1 MELIFLVTGLIIGV
15 AGTCLIWR
23 STTSTV
29 MTKDQF
35 LELDKEKCLIEDRYQ
50 CLKENH
56 EKLQESLIERECA
69 ELDLREHLAASENEK
84 KNLRDKLVSE
94 RTQQQELHQK
104 YANQFETLAQRM
116 LKQNAAQLTEM
127 NHEKL
132 EQILGPLQEK
142 IQSFEKRVETNQK
155 EQTIGSRLLQQ
166 EVQRLVKL
174 NNQISQD
181 AQNLTQALKGNNKTQ
196 GLWGEVVL
204 ERILDNSGLQRGR
217 EYFTQGSG
225 FKLTNEH
232 GSVQKPDV
240 IIVLPEQKHL
250 IIDAKVSLKAYEA
263 YVNATDELQQ
273 SDYLKQH
280 RDSIKAHIDNL
291 SGKYYQKLEQ
301 LRTLDFVLMFLP
313 VEGSLIAV
321 MEPEAQDLLSYAWE
335 RKVIPVTPNTLI
347 ATLKTI
353 ASLWRNE
360 KQHRNAMQIAK
371 EGSRIYDKLCSAMGD
386 LEKLGK
392 NIQQTEKS
400 YQLSMQK
407 LCNGKGNLLGLANKL
422 KVLGV
427 ETHKHLPNN
436 NGIYK

>member
-15 AGTCLIWR
+15 ASTYLIWR

-35 LELDKEKCLIEDRYQ
+35 LELDKEKCLIQDRYQ
-50 CLKENH
+50 SLKEDH
-56 EKLQESLIERECA
+56 KKLQESLIERECA
-69 ELDLREHLAASENEK
+69 ELDLREHLATSINET

-132 EQILGPLQEK
+132 DHILGPLQEK
-142 IQSFEKRVETNQK
+142 IQSFEKRVELSHK
-155 EQTIGSRLLQQ
+155 EQTIGSKLLQQ
-166 EVQRLVKL
+166 EVQRLVQL
-174 NNQISQD
+174 NNQISED
-181 AQNLTQALKGNNKTQ
+181 AQNLTNALKGNNKTQ

-217 EYFTQGSG
+217 EYFTQGTG
-225 FKLTNEH
+225 FKLNGED
-232 GSVQKPDV
+232 GRVQKPDV

-273 SDYLKQH
+273 STHLKQH
-280 RDSIKAHIDNL
+280 RDSIKGHIDNL

-313 VEGSLIAV
+313 IEGSLIPV
-321 MEPEAQDLLSYAWE
+321 MEYGKQDILSYAWE

-360 KQHRNAMQIAK
+360 KQHKNAMQIAK
-371 EGSRIYDKLCSAMGD
+371 EGSKIYDKLCLAMSD
-386 LEKLGK
+386 LQKLGR

-400 YQLSMQK
+400 YQTSMQK
-407 LCNGKGNLLGLANKL
+407 LCNGKGNLLGQANKL
-422 KVLGV
+422 KALGV
-427 ETHKHLPNN
+427 ETHKRLPEN
-436 NGIYK
+436 NGFYK